1 MNYISQQ
8 DLDVRLQL
16 TGCKFGQLTNEF
28 ADNLKYGRKCI
39 IENQRNLVLLN
50 AYLELLECYKVALI
64 IEEQPSTGAITFD
77 YNLVATISISIDGA
91 LITPPMP
98 TNNSAKVDD
107 IVNLFNDSQSE
118 IIASSNNGN
127 NNFTLNF
134 TGPCTNAVV
143 DVLYTTAKD
152 SINYPVAVE
161 GGVCASTTVYKNC
174 ITEEQLAL
182 MLDKISKLINIC
194 FQPYDFTYTD
204 LHNQELNN

>member
-1 MNYISQQ
+1 MDYISQQ

-50 AYLELLECYKVALI
+50 AYLELLECYKVARI
-64 IEEQPSTGAITFD
+64 IEEQLSYGSIIFD
-77 YNLVATISISIDGA
+77 YSVVETTTISISIDGV

-98 TNNSAKVDD
+98 INNSAKVDD
-107 IVNLFNDSQSE
+107 IVNLFNDSQSK
-118 IIASSNNGN
+118 IVASSDNGN

-134 TGPCTNAVV
+134 SGPCTNATV
-143 DVLYTTAKD
+143 DVLYTTIKD
-152 SINYPVAVE
+152 SITYPVAVE

-204 LHNQELNN
+204 LHT

>member
-1 MNYISQQ
+1 MDYISQQ
-8 DLDVRLQL
+8 DLDVRMQL

-39 IENQRNLVLLN
+39 VENQKNLVLLN

-64 IEEQPSTGAITFD
+64 IEEQLSTGSITLSYD
-77 YNLVATISISIDGA
+77 ISATISISIGDL
-91 LITPPMP
+91 LITRPMP
-98 TNNSAKVDD
+98 IDNSEEIND
-107 IVNLFNDSQSE
+107 IVNLFNTNQSE
-118 IIASSNNGN
+118 IVASSDNGN
-127 NNFTLNF
+127 NDFTLNF
-134 TGPCTNAVV
+134 TGPCTNSVIDILYEDYKESTTYAV
-143 DVLYTTAKD
+143 
-152 SINYPVAVE
+152 NVE

-204 LHNQELNN
+204 LHT

>member
-1 MNYISQQ
+1 MDYISQQ
-8 DLDVRLQL
+8 DLDVRMQL

-39 IENQRNLVLLN
+39 VENQRNLVLLN

-64 IEEQPSTGAITFD
+64 IKEQLSTGSISFNFA
-77 YNLVATISISIDGA
+77 AASISI
-91 LITPPMP
+91 LINEVEITPLLMIEDYYD
-98 TNNSAKVDD
+98 VEY
-107 IVNLFNDSQSE
+107 IVSQFNLNQSE
-118 IIASSNNGN
+118 IVASSNNGSGD
-127 NNFTLNF
+127 FTLNF
-134 TGPCTNAVV
+134 TGQCTDSVINI
-143 DVLYTTAKD
+143 LYNDDKESATYTV
-152 SINYPVAVE
+152 NVT

-204 LHNQELNN
+204 LHNQESNN

>member
-1 MNYISQQ
+1 MDYISQQ

-16 TGCKFGQLTNEF
+16 TGCKFSQLTNEF

-39 IENQRNLVLLN
+39 VENQRNLVLLN

-64 IEEQPSTGAITFD
+64 IEEQLSSGSIIFD
-77 YNLVATISISIDGA
+77 YSVVETTTISISIDGV

-98 TNNSAKVDD
+98 INNSAKVDD

-118 IIASSNNGN
+118 IVASSDNGN

-134 TGPCTNAVV
+134 SGPCTNATV
-143 DVLYTTAKD
+143 DVLYTTIKD
-152 SINYPVAVE
+152 SITYPVNIT
-161 GGVCASTTVYKNC
+161 GGVCAVNKIYKNC

-204 LHNQELNN
+204 LHT

>member
-1 MNYISQQ
+1 MDYISQQ

-64 IEEQPSTGAITFD
+64 IEEQLSTGSITLSYD
-77 YNLVATISISIDGA
+77 ISATISLSIGDL
-91 LITPPMP
+91 LITSPMP
-98 TNNSAKVDD
+98 IDNSEEIDD
-107 IVNLFNDSQSE
+107 IVNLFNTNQSE
-118 IIASSNNGN
+118 IVASSDNGN
-127 NNFTLNF
+127 NDFTLNF
-134 TGPCTNAVV
+134 TGPCTNSVIDILYDDGKESTTYTV
-143 DVLYTTAKD
+143 DVK
-152 SINYPVAVE
+152 

-204 LHNQELNN
+204 LHT

>member
-1 MNYISQQ
+1 MDYISQQ
-8 DLDVRLQL
+8 DLDVRMQL

-39 IENQRNLVLLN
+39 VENQRNLVLLN

-64 IEEQPSTGAITFD
+64 IEEQLSSGLSIKFS
-77 YNLVATISISIDGA
+77 YNLGGIISISIGGV

-98 TNNSAKVDD
+98 IESEEEVNFIVD
-107 IVNLFNDSQSE
+107 LFNSSQSE
-118 IIASSNNGN
+118 VVVVQIEGGTSFQLS
-127 NNFTLNF
+127 F
-134 TGPCTNAVV
+134 TGPCTNSIV
-143 DVLYTTAKD
+143 DILYTDKRT
-152 SINYPVAVE
+152 STTYPVEVI
-161 GGVCASTTVYKNC
+161 GGVCASTTIYNNC

-204 LHNQELNN
+204 LHT

>member
-1 MNYISQQ
+1 MDYISQQ
-8 DLDVRLQL
+8 DLDVRMQL

-39 IENQRNLVLLN
+39 VENQKNLVLLN

-64 IEEQPSTGAITFD
+64 IEEQLSTGSITLSYD
-77 YNLVATISISIDGA
+77 ISATISISIGDL

-98 TNNSAKVDD
+98 IDNSEEIND
-107 IVNLFNDSQSE
+107 IVNLFNTNQSE
-118 IIASSNNGN
+118 IVASLDIQENE
-127 NNFTLNF
+127 FTLNF
-134 TGPCTNAVV
+134 TGPCTNSVIDILYEDDKESTTYAV
-143 DVLYTTAKD
+143 
-152 SINYPVAVE
+152 NVE

-204 LHNQELNN
+204 LHT

>member
-1 MNYISQQ
+1 MDYISQQ

-64 IEEQPSTGAITFD
+64 IEEKLSSGSIKFS
-77 YNLVATISISIDGA
+77 YNLGGTISILIGGVI
-91 LITPPMP
+91 ITPPMP
-98 TNNSAKVDD
+98 VESEEEVNFIVD
-107 IVNLFNDSQSE
+107 LFNSSQSE
-118 IIASSNNGN
+118 VTVVQIPAQTS
-127 NNFTLNF
+127 FQLNF
-134 TGPCTNAVV
+134 TGPCTNSTV
-143 DVLYTTAKD
+143 DILYTDKRT
-152 SINYPVAVE
+152 STTYPVE
-161 GGVCASTTVYKNC
+161 LIGGVCASTTTYNNC
-174 ITEEQLAL
+174 ITEEELAL

-204 LHNQELNN
+204 LHITQ

>member
-1 MNYISQQ
+1 MDYISQQ
-8 DLDVRLQL
+8 DLDVRMQL

-39 IENQRNLVLLN
+39 VENQRNLVLLN

-64 IEEQPSTGAITFD
+64 IEEQLSTGSITLS
-77 YNLVATISISIDGA
+77 YNTGTISISIGGV

-98 TNNSAKVDD
+98 IINSGEIDD
-107 IVNLFNDSQSE
+107 IVSLFNDSQSE

-127 NNFTLNF
+127 SQFTLNF
-134 TGPCTNAVV
+134 SGPCTDSTINI
-143 DVLYTTAKD
+143 LYENIKD
-152 SINYPVAVE
+152 STTYPVEVI
-161 GGVCASTTVYKNC
+161 GGVCASTTEYKNC

-204 LHNQELNN
+204 LHT

>member
-1 MNYISQQ
+1 MDYISQQ
-8 DLDVRLQL
+8 DLDVRMQL

-39 IENQRNLVLLN
+39 VENQKNLVLLN

-64 IEEQPSTGAITFD
+64 IEEQLSTGSITLSYD
-77 YNLVATISISIDGA
+77 ISATISISIGDL
-91 LITPPMP
+91 LITRPMP
-98 TNNSAKVDD
+98 IDNSEEIND
-107 IVNLFNDSQSE
+107 IVNLFNTNQSE
-118 IIASSNNGN
+118 IVASSDNGN
-127 NNFTLNF
+127 NDFTLNF
-134 TGPCTNAVV
+134 TGPCTNSVIDILYEDDKESTTYAV
-143 DVLYTTAKD
+143 
-152 SINYPVAVE
+152 NVE

-204 LHNQELNN
+204 LHT

>member
-1 MNYISQQ
+1 MDYISQQ
-8 DLDVRLQL
+8 DLDVRMQL

-39 IENQRNLVLLN
+39 IENQKNLVLLN

-64 IEEQPSTGAITFD
+64 IEEQPSTGAITFS
-77 YNLVATISISIDGA
+77 YGIGETISILIGGV

-98 TNNSAKVDD
+98 INNSGKVDD
-107 IVNLFNDSQSE
+107 IINLFNDNQSE
-118 IIASSNNGN
+118 IVASLDSQGN
-127 NNFTLNF
+127 EFILNF
-134 TGPCTNAVV
+134 SGQCTDSVINI
-143 DVLYTTAKD
+143 LYDDAKESTTYTV
-152 SINYPVAVE
+152 NVE
-161 GGVCASTTVYKNC
+161 GGICASVIEYKNC

-204 LHNQELNN
+204 LHT

>member
-1 MNYISQQ
+1 MDYISQQ
-8 DLDVRLQL
+8 DLDVRMQL

-39 IENQRNLVLLN
+39 VENQRNLVLLN

-64 IEEQPSTGAITFD
+64 IEEQLSTGSITLSYD
-77 YNLVATISISIDGA
+77 ISATISISIGDL

-98 TNNSAKVDD
+98 IDNSEEIND
-107 IVNLFNDSQSE
+107 IVNLFNTNQSE
-118 IIASSNNGN
+118 IVASSDNGN
-127 NNFTLNF
+127 NDFTLNF
-134 TGPCTNAVV
+134 TGPCTNSVIDILYEDDKESTTYAV
-143 DVLYTTAKD
+143 
-152 SINYPVAVE
+152 NVE

-204 LHNQELNN
+204 LHT

>member
-1 MNYISQQ
+1 MDYISQQ
-8 DLDVRLQL
+8 DLDVRMQL

-39 IENQRNLVLLN
+39 VENQRNLVLLN

-64 IEEQPSTGAITFD
+64 IEEQLSTGSITLSYD
-77 YNLVATISISIDGA
+77 ISATISISIGDL
-91 LITPPMP
+91 LITSPMP
-98 TNNSAKVDD
+98 IDNSEEIND
-107 IVNLFNDSQSE
+107 IVNLFNTNQSE
-118 IIASSNNGN
+118 IVVSSDNENND
-127 NNFTLNF
+127 FTLNF
-134 TGPCTNAVV
+134 TGPCTNSVI
-143 DVLYTTAKD
+143 DILYDDGKESTTYTV
-152 SINYPVAVE
+152 NVE

-204 LHNQELNN
+204 LHT